1 MSRQISRPNDFNLGI
16 IAEFRRSSG
25 RVESHGFASRVV
37 LLHHIG
43 ARTGRMRVTPL
54 GAMPYED
61 SWIVVGVPTPSG
73 GPTWAMNLR
82 VNPDIYLEV
91 GIDLVAVRARALEG
105 EERTEVLGK
114 FRAFMSGLGNPTEDD
129 ILNFA
134 VFRLERRS

>member
-1 MSRQISRPNDFNLGI
+1 MEVGTRHHHPTSPGLPKVAHRTFLTSAHSSIYLPRVMFMSEQISRPNDFNLGI

-25 RVESHGFASRVV
+25 RVESHRFASRVV

-61 SWIVVGVPTPSG
+61 SRIVVGVPTPSG

-82 VNPDIYLEV
+82 L
-91 GIDLVAVRARALEG
+91 RAA
-105 EERTEVLGK
+105 
-114 FRAFMSGLGNPTEDD
+114 D
-129 ILNFA
+129 
-134 VFRLERRS
+134 